1 MYLKENSRERQSKLD
16 QKTIKRRLK
25 NFELRSK
32 ENRIE
37 SCYSQF

>member
-16 QKTIKRRLK
+16 QKMIKRRLK

-32 ENRIE
+32 E
-37 SCYSQF
+37 